1 MRSRPLLSSVTFHLP
16 PPCVVRA
23 VALRPSCSSSS
34 PAEYWNLAGDPACGV
49 DMVLMTDFG
58 TGLNDRKLVGR
69 SMNSVAEDIG
79 RTDRGLVVMKK
90 LGKGRLGR

>member
-1 MRSRPLLSSVTFHLP
+1 
-16 PPCVVRA
+16 
-23 VALRPSCSSSS
+23 
-34 PAEYWNLAGDPACGV
+34 
-49 DMVLMTDFG
+49 MTDFG